1 MEKWTVSDRK
11 EVYADLPWLRVF
23 SETVHLPDGRVVEGF
38 HQVQLL
44 DYALMVVERDDSR
57 FIVIRQYKH
66 GVRDISLTPPAGGM
80 NPGEDPLETAKRE
93 LMEETGHEATGWR
106 KLTEMVTHSNQ
117 RCSVGHL
124 FYAQGARQV
133 AAPDSGDLEEQ
144 EILYL
149 TREEIRAAIRNGEV
163 KSASALAALSLV
175 IGGILP

>member
-1 MEKWTVSDRK
+1 MEKWKVTDRR
-11 EVYADLPWLRVF
+11 EVYANLPWLRVF
-23 SETVHLPDGRVVEGF
+23 SETVRLPDGKVVEDF

-44 DYALMVVERDDSR
+44 DYALMMVEREDGR

-80 NPGEDPLETAKRE
+80 NPGEDPLETARRE

-124 FYAQGARQV
+124 YYAHGARQV
-133 AAPDSGDLEEQ
+133 AKPDSGDLEEQ
-144 EILYL
+144 ELLYL
-149 TREEIRAAIRNGEV
+149 TRDEIRAAIRKGEV
-163 KSASALAALSLV
+163 KSASALAAFSLV
-175 IGGILP
+175 VGGILP